1 MYMFKGLFMHSWYI
15 CKRLEEYVKYMPTFV
30 TKLACVSRQT
40 LTFPRLLITGLSM
53 YTLTLMN
60 TVRSVKSL
68 ITRWKRKTQQFQ
80 SSPTAL
86 EEYNTMYI
94 LRAFRTHISH
104 RLFQWSHWC
113 SYILLLYCHKGHHF
127 DKSSG
132 TDNWFHRT
140 LLDKLKV
147 NIKA

>member
-1 MYMFKGLFMHSWYI
+1 
-15 CKRLEEYVKYMPTFV
+15 MPTFV

-68 ITRWKRKTQQFQ
+68 ITRGNRKTQQFQ

-86 EEYNTMYI
+86 EEYNCLHDIHSESIKNLHFSQAVPVKPLVQLHSPVI
-94 LRAFRTHISH
+94 LSQGASFRQK
-104 RLFQWSHWC
+104 QW
-113 SYILLLYCHKGHHF
+113 YRQLIP
-127 DKSSG
+127 
-132 TDNWFHRT
+132 
-140 LLDKLKV
+140 
-147 NIKA
+147 